1 MDNIKL
7 IMDYEDGVLSD
18 EEKKEFEERLKTD
31 KSLRNDFNLSRNID
45 EALMEED
52 VIKLSKDLNNI
63 IN

>member
-1 MDNIKL
+1 MDNVKL

-31 KSLRNDFNLSRNID
+31 KSFLSDFNLSRNID

>member
-1 MDNIKL
+1 MDNVKL